1 MCKTRIGF
9 VSNSSSSS
17 FIVPI
22 KDKKQKFT
30 IEYDVEMLIEMLRRG
45 FGETELRTII
55 ESKED
60 LVNYL
65 EERYGWEGQSIDT
78 LLKSVWIKDMYDGVM
93 KQLADGVE
101 SVVLCNVD
109 YSDDLLKE
117 LIKNAGGYLD
127 ED

>member
-1 MCKTRIGF
+1 MCKTRLGF

-30 IEYDVEMLIEMLRRG
+30 IEYDVEMLIEMLRHG
-45 FGETELRTII
+45 FGETALRTII

-78 LLKSVWIKDMYDGVM
+78 LLKSVWIKDMYDEVM
-93 KQLADGVE
+93 KQLEDGAE
-101 SVVLCNVD
+101 SVVLCDVD
-109 YSDDLLKE
+109 YGDDLLKE
-117 LIKNAGGYLD
+117 FIKNAGGYLD
-127 ED
+127 EN

>member
-1 MCKTRIGF
+1 MCKTRLGF

-30 IEYDVEMLIEMLRRG
+30 IEYDVEMLIEMLRHG
-45 FGETELRTII
+45 FGETALRTII

-78 LLKSVWIKDMYDGVM
+78 LLKSVWIKDMYDEVM
-93 KQLADGVE
+93 KQLEDGAE
-101 SVVLCNVD
+101 SVVLCDVD
-109 YSDDLLKE
+109 YGDDLLKE
-117 LIKNAGGYLD
+117 LIKNSGGYLD
-127 ED
+127 EN

>member
-1 MCKTRIGF
+1 MCKTRMGF

-30 IEYDVEMLIEMLRRG
+30 IEYDVELVIEMLRRS

-78 LLKSVWIKDMYDGVM
+78 LLKSVWIKDMYDEVM
-93 KQLADGVE
+93 KQLEDGAE
-101 SVVLCNVD
+101 SVVLCDVD
-109 YSDDLLKE
+109 YGDDLLKE
-117 LIKNAGGYLD
+117 LIKNSGGYLD
-127 ED
+127 EN

>member
-1 MCKTRIGF
+1 MCKTRLGF

-45 FGETELRTII
+45 SGETELRTII

>member
-1 MCKTRIGF
+1 MCKTRLGF

-30 IEYDVEMLIEMLRRG
+30 VEYDVEMLIEMLRRS

-55 ESKED
+55 ESKDD

-65 EERYGWEGQSIDT
+65 EERCGWEGQSIDT
-78 LLKSVWIKDMYDGVM
+78 LLKSVWIKDMYDEVM
-93 KQLADGVE
+93 KQLEDGAE
-101 SVVLCNVD
+101 SVVLCDVD

-117 LIKNAGGYLD
+117 LIKNAGGI
-127 ED
+127 

>member
-1 MCKTRIGF
+1 MCKTRMGF

-30 IEYDVEMLIEMLRRG
+30 IEYDVEMLIEMLRRS

-78 LLKSVWIKDMYDGVM
+78 LLKSVWIKDMYDEVM
-93 KQLADGVE
+93 KQLEDGAE
-101 SVVLCNVD
+101 SVVLCDVD
-109 YSDDLLKE
+109 YGDDLLKE

-127 ED
+127 EN